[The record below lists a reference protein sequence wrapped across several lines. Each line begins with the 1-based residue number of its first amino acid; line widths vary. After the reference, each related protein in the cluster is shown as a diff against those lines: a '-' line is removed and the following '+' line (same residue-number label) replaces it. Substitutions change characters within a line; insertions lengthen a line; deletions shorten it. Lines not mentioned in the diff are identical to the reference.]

1 MPNLMLLRR
10 GKRLALGLI
19 TSLLLLLTASP
30 VPAAWPDV
38 VQAARGQ
45 TVYFNAWGGSE
56 EINAYLEWVAEQ
68 VDARYG
74 VTLEHVKLANT
85 TDAVS
90 RILAEKAAGRTTGG
104 SVDLIWIN
112 GENFATMKENGLLHG
127 PFVEQLPNFALVD
140 VTGKPTTVLDFHVP
154 VDGLEAPWGMAQFNF
169 VYDSTRLTTPP
180 TSMAE
185 LLRWAQAHPGRL
197 SYPHVSDFLGSTFL
211 LQALL
216 ELTPDPSV
224 LSAPVQSDEQLA
236 QLTAPL
242 WAYLDQLHPAL
253 WRNGQDFPANNAL
266 QRQMLDNGELDIS
279 LSFNP
284 ADTSAAIASGA
295 LPETARTFV
304 LRQGTIGNT
313 HFVAIPFNSSATE
326 AAQVVANFLMSP
338 EAQAHK
344 QDPRVW
350 GDGTVLDLKQLTPE
364 DRARFDALP
373 RGVATLSPE
382 ELGTVRPNPHPDWK
396 NRIDA
401 EWLQRYG
408 Q

>member
-1 MPNLMLLRR
+1 MLNSTRLLC
-10 GKRLALGLI
+10 GKRWSLALFLSLLLN
-19 TSLLLLLTASP
+19 TSLLQ
-30 VPAAWPDV
+30 AAWPEV
-38 VQAARGQ
+38 QQAAQGQ

-56 EINAYLEWVAEQ
+56 EINTYLEWVAEQ
-68 VDARYG
+68 VEERFD

-90 RILAEKAAGRTTGG
+90 RILAEKTAGRTSGG

-112 GENFATMKENGLLHG
+112 GENFATMKENGLLYG
-127 PFVEQLPNFALVD
+127 PFVEDLPNFALVD
-140 VTGKPTTVLDFHVP
+140 VAGKPTTVLDFHVP
-154 VDGLEAPWGMAQFNF
+154 VEGLEAPWGMAQFNL
-169 VYDSTRLTTPP
+169 VYDSARLTTPP
-180 TSMAE
+180 ATLSGLKA
-185 LLRWAQAHPGRL
+185 WAQQHPGRL

-216 ELTPDPSV
+216 ELTPDPAV
-224 LSAPVQSDEQLA
+224 LRQPVRSEA
-236 QLTAPL
+236 QFTQVTAPL
-242 WAYLDQLHPAL
+242 WTFLEELHPVL
-253 WRNGQDFPANNAL
+253 WRNGTDFPANNAQ

-284 ADTSAAIASGA
+284 ADTSAAIANGS
-295 LPETARTFV
+295 LPESARTFV
-304 LRQGTIGNT
+304 LRNGTIGNT

-326 AAQVVANFLMSP
+326 GARVVANFLLSP
-338 EAQAHK
+338 EAQAQK

-350 GDGTVLDLKQLTPE
+350 GDGTVLDLKKLTPA
-364 DRARFDALP
+364 DQARFDALP

-382 ELGTVRPNPHPDWK
+382 ELGTVLPNPHPDWK

-401 EWLQRYG
+401 EWLKRYG